1 MRGIIAAALL
11 ATAAL
16 CMTEPAHSEGD
27 RAKAAAERLQP
38 YRDLP
43 KFSAA
48 GPAFDARTCMKGK
61 SILGIPVSSANPF
74 TKNIYIAMTNA
85 AKKVG
90 FTFREWEN
98 QGQPS
103 QWVQGMDYAT
113 NNKFNL
119 IDLLGGTAPKFSP
132 LKCRRLPAR
141 V

>member
-1 MRGIIAAALL
+1 MRGIIGAALL

-16 CMTEPAHSEGD
+16 CMAEPAHSEGD

-98 QGQPS
+98 QGRRNGSKVWTMQ
-103 QWVQGMDYAT
+103 QTT
-113 NNKFNL
+113 NSISL
-119 IDLLGGTAPKFSP
+119 ICSVAPTQKFSP
-132 LKCRRLPAR
+132 LKCRRPLAR